1 MVNEVLSK
9 SENGRNKLIDNLLRN
24 LTKNFHSFLL
34 AKTLLQFGETN
45 FQYINE
51 NAVIQV
57 VLSKDDSIEPIPI
70 YELVEYKDFFPTFL
84 VEVFHDKAVILWQE
98 FLTNIFSLYV
108 DLHFDGKRKFEELKT
123 RQIHFDFKCE
133 DDVICHIKERLINGF
148 AFENYKDRIR
158 IISKICEPQESSA
171 NCETTLY
178 EIYKNVIIRNSLQH
192 KDGILTKDSVNL
204 LGRETIEVLD
214 AEGNNLL
221 LNVGDKINLSLQ
233 EFYRFNQSLIFI
245 GQLWR
250 K

>member
-1 MVNEVLSK
+1 MSEVLSK
-9 SENGRNKLIDNLLRN
+9 SENGRNKLIDSLLKNLN
-24 LTKNFHSFLL
+24 NNFHSFLL
-34 AKTLLQFGETN
+34 AKTFLELGETN
-45 FQYINE
+45 FQYINGD
-51 NAVIQV
+51 AVIQV
-57 VLSKDDSIEPIPI
+57 VLSKDDSVEPIPI
-70 YELVEYKDFFPTFL
+70 YELKEYKKTFPTFL
-84 VEVFHDKAVILWQE
+84 VEVFHGKAVILWQE

-108 DLHFDGKRKFEELKT
+108 DLHFDGKRKFKELKT

-133 DDVICHIKERLINGF
+133 DDVIGHIKESLINGF

-158 IISKICEPQESSA
+158 IISKICESQESSV

-192 KDGILTKDSVNL
+192 KDSILTKDSVNL
-204 LGRETIEVLD
+204 LGRETIEVFD
-214 AEGNNLL
+214 VEGNKLL
-221 LNVGDKINLSLQ
+221 LSVGDKINLSLK